1 MNEQSNLSEV
11 DYLNFFLHPTQG
23 DDFLKNYRKLAD
35 FFPALVYVYDT
46 DNKKIG
52 FFNKKFSEFLGY
64 SNEDFASF
72 SDTWSNIIFKDD
84 VEKFN
89 DELKKFYAL
98 KDDENYSFDS
108 RFNRKQGDWRYFRTL
123 GTVLKRKDDGQPAA
137 FLFVAQDITDALNN
151 SEELKKTKELFR
163 ETERLQ
169 RYGIYTYDI
178 ENDILTW
185 SDGMYNLCEV
195 EKKEE
200 NEKFNAA
207 FSKSFINTEDLEQ
220 VTADY
225 ENAIQNGTDYDNEF
239 SITTKKQNNR
249 ILLNRAKLIKN
260 ETGKAVKII
269 GSMRDITKEKL
280 FERELQKTIKDLD
293 RSNKEL
299 EEFAYIASHDLQ
311 EPLRKIT
318 TFSSRLRAKFEN
330 ELGSEGKT
338 YIERMHAA
346 TDNMR
351 MLIESLLDISKAT
364 RNAQP
369 FVPTD
374 LNEILKTVKDDL
386 ELQIEEDEVTITSS
400 ELPVIDAIPSLMKQL
415 FNNIISNAIKF
426 HSPLRETSIQI
437 SSREIDK
444 KDRELLLLPEIPF
457 VEIAI
462 KDNGIGFE
470 QEHAEKVFQIFQR
483 LHGKSEYPGSGIG
496 LAICK
501 KIVDKHNGIIWAKS
515 DSGHGSSFF
524 IILPQKQ

>member
-1 MNEQSNLSEV
+1 MNEHSNLSEI
-11 DYLNFFLHPTQG
+11 DYLNFFLHPAQE

-72 SDTWSNIIFKDD
+72 GDTWGNIIYKDD
-84 VEKFN
+84 LEKFN

-137 FLFVAQDITDALNN
+137 FLFVAQDVTDAINN

-185 SDGMYNLCEV
+185 SDGMYNLYEV

-207 FSKSFINTEDLEQ
+207 FSKNFITPEDVEQ

-225 ENAIQNGTDYDNEF
+225 ENAIQNGVDYDNEF
-239 SITTKKQNNR
+239 SIITKKQNNR

-260 ETGKAVKII
+260 ENETPVKII
-269 GSMRDITKEKL
+269 GSLRDITKEKL

-293 RSNKEL
+293 R
-299 EEFAYIASHDLQ
+299 
-311 EPLRKIT
+311 
-318 TFSSRLRAKFEN
+318 
-330 ELGSEGKT
+330 
-338 YIERMHAA
+338 
-346 TDNMR
+346 
-351 MLIESLLDISKAT
+351 
-364 RNAQP
+364 
-369 FVPTD
+369 
-374 LNEILKTVKDDL
+374 
-386 ELQIEEDEVTITSS
+386 
-400 ELPVIDAIPSLMKQL
+400 
-415 FNNIISNAIKF
+415 
-426 HSPLRETSIQI
+426 
-437 SSREIDK
+437 
-444 KDRELLLLPEIPF
+444 
-457 VEIAI
+457 
-462 KDNGIGFE
+462 
-470 QEHAEKVFQIFQR
+470 
-483 LHGKSEYPGSGIG
+483 
-496 LAICK
+496 
-501 KIVDKHNGIIWAKS
+501 
-515 DSGHGSSFF
+515 
-524 IILPQKQ
+524 